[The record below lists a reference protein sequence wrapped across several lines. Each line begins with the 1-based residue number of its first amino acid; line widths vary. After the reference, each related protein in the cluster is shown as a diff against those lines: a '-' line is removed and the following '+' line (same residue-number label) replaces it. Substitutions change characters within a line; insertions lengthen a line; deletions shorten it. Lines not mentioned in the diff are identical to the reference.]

1 MNDKNPNILARIMKS
16 ASKIEP
22 HELRSVLVAFVFVFM
37 LMAAYYIVRPVRDA
51 MASDWTDA
59 EVSFLWNLNFFVS
72 VAMVAL
78 YGFVV
83 SRVKFKYLVPGVYA
97 FFSLSFFVF
106 YFGVS
111 SLEDRV
117 LVDKTFYVWVS
128 VFSLFHISV
137 FWSFMS
143 DLFTKEQSTRLFA
156 FIAAGASL
164 GATVGS
170 VVAATTADL
179 FFTEHQM
186 VYVTVV
192 ESELPSG
199 VVLNEA
205 GDIATVSLHADEP
218 LVTVFSYSDSEVKIE
233 STDFGLVGGVD
244 KGLFEISESGELT
257 VSAEVSAEGGL
268 IAQKDGD
275 GVFEVLISAVD
286 VGGFIETLLL
296 IVSLALVIPIIVVIY
311 LERLKVAD
319 LHNEDVHADLSAAKI
334 AGNPFAG
341 FKMFVTNPYLLAI
354 GIFILLYTAIGSFVY
369 FEQKNLLADFS
380 RAERTE
386 ILAWVDLCVN
396 ILTFGIGMFA
406 TSRIVS
412 KFGMATTLALVPV
425 FIVAGLIILAFAP
438 VLMVALALQVARR
451 GGNYAITR
459 PAREMLFTAVDR
471 ETRFKAKPVIDIVV
485 YRGGDAVSSIAFAGL
500 TDGVG
505 LGLGAMA
512 AVGAV
517 IASIWAVVGRY
528 LGKMFIEIDK
538 QGDQST

>member
-1 MNDKNPNILARIMKS
+1 MNEENPNVFKRIMKS
-16 ASKIEP
+16 VSKIEP
-22 HELRSVLVAFVFVFM
+22 HELRSVLVAFLFVFT

-51 MASDWTDA
+51 MASDWSDA

-78 YGFVV
+78 YGLFI
-83 SRVKFKYLVPGVYA
+83 SRVKFKYLVPGVYL
-97 FFSLSFFVF
+97 FFALSFFVF

-192 ESELPSG
+192 EGELPSG

-205 GDIATVSLHADEP
+205 GDIATVSLYADES
-218 LVTVFSYSDSEVKIE
+218 LVTTFSYSDPEVKTE
-233 STDFGLVGGVD
+233 STDFSVVDGAD

-257 VSAEVSAEGGL
+257 VSAEGGL
-268 IAQKDGD
+268 IAQKDLD
-275 GVFEVLISAVD
+275 GNDVFEVRISAVD

-296 IVSLALVIPIIVVIY
+296 IVSLALVIPVIVVMY

-354 GIFILLYTAIGSFVY
+354 GVFILLYTAIGSFVY

-386 ILAWVDLCVN
+386 ILAWVDLFVN

-406 TSRIVS
+406 TSRIVN

-528 LGKMFIEIDK
+528 LGKMFINLDK
-538 QGDQST
+538 PGDQST